1 MNLKGYT
8 FNSKEDFVYYIH
20 QLIIGITNTL
30 KRYERQINE
39 LGKYIEEKDLIARPK
54 RVVSTDICENYESM
68 LNYTSSYLMNL
79 FGDQANFGMSYQNY
93 RRHVVKKSKEL
104 NLDFVTLTEEQKE
117 ELNEIT
123 TSRDW
128 GSHVPVS
135 LLHSTSHKALN
146 LTVDA
151 NNPIKVAEFEKY
163 QGLWLVSLYD
173 VNFRSLEGLKGM
185 FELVKQDY
193 EKLTGNPC
201 RIVIQKYPIRNIN
214 DLMIPIISSGIQRKE
229 IKSIEDIQNIYKG
242 EREV

>member
-20 QLIIGITNTL
+20 HLIIGISINL

-39 LGKYIEEKDLIARPK
+39 LGEYIEERDLAARPK
-54 RVVSTDICENYESM
+54 RVVSTEICENYESM

-79 FGDQANFGMSYQNY
+79 FGDQAKFGISYQNY
-93 RRHVVKKSKEL
+93 RKQVFKKSKEL
-104 NLDFVTLTEEQKE
+104 NIDYVQITEEQKE

-135 LLHSTSHKALN
+135 LLHSSSQKAFN
-146 LTVDA
+146 LRLDIDT
-151 NNPIKVAEFEKY
+151 PIYIAEFKKY

-173 VNFRSLEGLKGM
+173 INFRSLEGLKGL

-201 RIVIQKYPIRNIN
+201 RIVTNKYPIRDIN
-214 DLMIPIISSGIQRKE
+214 DLMIPAISSGIQKKE
-229 IKSIEDIQNIYKG
+229 IKSIEDIQKIYKG
-242 EREV
+242 EREI